1 MMDPQTQTAR
11 PVLVVGVGNEYR
23 GDDGVGLVVARRLR
37 KALDPAVT
45 VLEETGDGLA
55 LMAAWKGADLVIVID
70 AVGSAGQPGAVC
82 RLDARLQSTVA
93 APSACSTHAISLME
107 AIQLARA
114 LGELPPRLVVYGVQG
129 KSFELGTGLSAEV
142 AKAVPE
148 VTKLVLQEIGRPSP
162 STGPHLVSG

>member
-1 MMDPQTQTAR
+1 MDSQTQTEH

-23 GDDGVGLVVARRLR
+23 GDDGVGVVVARLLR
-37 KALDPAVT
+37 EALNPTVT

-70 AVGSAGQPGAVC
+70 AVDSGGQPGTVC
-82 RLDARLQSTVA
+82 RLDARLQQSVA
-93 APSACSTHAISLME
+93 APPTCSTHAISLME

-114 LGELPPRLVVYGVQG
+114 LGELPPRLIVYGVQG
-129 KSFELGTGLSAEV
+129 KNFELGVGLSAEV

-148 VTKLVLQEIGRPSP
+148 VTKLVLQEVGRASP
-162 STGPHLVSG
+162 STRLRLASR